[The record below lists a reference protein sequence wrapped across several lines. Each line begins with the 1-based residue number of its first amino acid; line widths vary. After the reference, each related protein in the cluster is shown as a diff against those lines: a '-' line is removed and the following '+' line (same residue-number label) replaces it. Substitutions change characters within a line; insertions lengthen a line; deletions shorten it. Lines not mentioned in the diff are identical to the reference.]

1 MEVHL
6 TAKPNVDGMVG
17 DSKVTARN
25 PMWAFVAETRE
36 TGQAYCQH
44 PKEMEE

>member
-1 MEVHL
+1 
-6 TAKPNVDGMVG
+6 MVG

-44 PKEMEE
+44 PKEMEEWKWRERDEKWY